1 MYRYVDAALLR
12 AAAYPSGLTVPPRP
26 EPTGDAAA
34 DTGRWQE
41 WITEVWANDAVAEA
55 VELASPALARRVEE
69 IRAGQMRRPKQVR
82 RAAAALARYVLRFQH
97 RSTPFGL
104 FAGIAPARIAD
115 TLALDWT
122 DVHGPTARVDSVWLA
137 DVIDRLESIPELLRR
152 LPVVAD
158 STCFVRD
165 GRLVVPCQ
173 RPDRDSD
180 RGPGERSVR
189 HTRAVQMVMAHAAA
203 PVTVGDLATKVAA
216 EYPDT
221 PTWTVDALLAEL
233 VARRVLLTALRPPMT
248 VTDPVGHVITVLETA
263 DAVHVDSA
271 RPLLNALKDIRATLT
286 RHDAAPASQQRHLRV
301 TAAEAMTALA
311 PAAGAPLSVVLRL
324 GAALALPRPVAREAA
339 KAASVLARLAPF
351 PSGSAP
357 WQDYHARFLDT
368 YGPGALIPVG
378 QLTDA
383 DTGLDFPAG
392 YRGSRHARPAP
403 ALSTRDEQLL
413 ALAQHAALDGACEV
427 RLTDATLTGLQD
439 APVGVPLP
447 HIDLRFHLQAP
458 TRQAV
463 EDGDFTLHAGGVAP
477 AAGATAGRFLDLLD
491 AADRNRMTAAY
502 TGLPTLTSGAIRA
515 QVSTPALHIRTDNVG
530 RAPVTEPHVISIAE
544 HRPGA
549 PLKLDD
555 LAVTA
560 DATGFRLLQ
569 LSTGQ
574 VIEPFALNA
583 VDLGTFTHPLARLL
597 VELPRARA
605 AAFGPFAWG
614 AAARL
619 PFLPRIRYSCT
630 VLSPATWRLT
640 ATELPAQ
647 GAAFVPWGERL
658 NTWRHRR
665 GVPAAVHLGDD
676 DQRLRLDLEQP
687 ADAMLLRAELD
698 RTGHAVLREAA
709 NQATWGW
716 IDGRPHEITLALAST
731 APPTT
736 HHHPAGGGAVVGRDH
751 GQLPGTTRWAY
762 LKLYSHPDRLPSI
775 LTRHLPRLLD
785 GFDEMPAWW
794 YVRYRDPRDHLR
806 LRLRLPRPDAF
817 GDMAAKVGA
826 WATELRR
833 HGLLSRMQWDTYYP
847 ETGRYGTGAAMA
859 AAETVFAADSTA
871 ALAHLT
877 CVADSGANPHTV
889 ATAGLVDLAVSFTG
903 DTPRAM
909 RWLIDHIDPRAATS
923 HPARPVHQ
931 EAMRLANPSNNFASV
946 RALPGGEALT
956 AAWAVRRQAL
966 AHYRSVLAAG
976 GTTAPETVLPSLMH
990 LHHLRTAGIDP
1001 AGEDIC
1007 SRLAR
1012 SAALAHAARNQ
1023 GARA

>member
-12 AAAYPSGLTVPPRP
+12 AAAYPSGFVIPPRP
-26 EPTGDAAA
+26 EPTGDAEA
-34 DTGRWQE
+34 DTERWQE
-41 WITEVWANDAVAEA
+41 WITQVWAIGSVTEA
-55 VELASPALARRVEE
+55 VELASPALAHRVEE
-69 IRAGQMRRPKQVR
+69 IRAGQTRRPKQVR
-82 RAAAALARYVLRFQH
+82 RAAAALARYILRFQH

-115 TLALDWT
+115 TLALGWT
-122 DVHGPTARVDSVWLA
+122 DVHEPTARVDSVWLA
-137 DVIDRLESIPELLRR
+137 DVINRLESIPELLRR

-180 RGPGERSVR
+180 RGPGEMSVR
-189 HTRAVQMVMAHAAA
+189 HTRAVQMVVAHATV
-203 PVTVGDLATKVAA
+203 PVTVGDIAAKVAA
-216 EYPDT
+216 GYPGT
-221 PTWTVDALLAEL
+221 PTGAVDALLAEL
-233 VARRVLLTALRPPMT
+233 VARRVLLTAVRPPMT
-248 VTDPVGHVITVLETA
+248 VTDPLGHVIAVLETA

-271 RPLLNALKDIRATLT
+271 RPLLNALEDIRATLT
-286 RHDAAPASQQRHLRV
+286 RHDAAPVSQRRRLRV

-311 PAAGAPLSVVLRL
+311 PAVKAPLSVDLRL
-324 GAALALPRPVAREAA
+324 GAALALPRPVACEAA
-339 KAASVLARLAPF
+339 KAASVLARLTPF

-357 WQDYHARFLDT
+357 WQDYHARFLET
-368 YGPGALIPVG
+368 YGPGALVPIG

-392 YRGSRHARPAP
+392 YRGSRRARPAP
-403 ALSTRDEQLL
+403 ALSARDEQLL
-413 ALAQHAALDGACEV
+413 AVAQHAALDGAREV
-427 RLTDATLTGLQD
+427 HLTDEMLTGLED
-439 APVGVPLP
+439 VPVGLPLP

-463 EDGDFTLHAGGVAP
+463 EDGGFTLHVGGIAP
-477 AAGATAGRFLDLLD
+477 AAGATAGRFLDILD
-491 AADRNRMTAAY
+491 AADRHRMTAAY
-502 TGLPTLTSGAIRA
+502 AGLPTLTNGASRA
-515 QVSTPALHIRTDNVG
+515 QVSSPALHIRTDNVS
-530 RAPVTEPHVISIAE
+530 RAPATEPDVISIAE
-544 HRPGA
+544 HHPGA
-549 PLKLDD
+549 PLELDD

-560 DATGFRLLQ
+560 DATGFGLVQLTTGRLF
-569 LSTGQ
+569 
-574 VIEPFALNA
+574 EPFALNA

-597 VELPRARA
+597 VELPRACA

-614 AAARL
+614 AASRL
-619 PFLPRIRYSCT
+619 PFLPRIRYGRT

-640 ATELPAQ
+640 SAELPVHGTEFAS
-647 GAAFVPWGERL
+647 WGERL
-658 NTWRHRR
+658 NTWRQRLD
-665 GVPAAVHLGDD
+665 VPAAVHLGDD

-698 RTGHAVLREAA
+698 RAGHAVLREAA
-709 NQATWGW
+709 DEEAWGW

-731 APPTT
+731 VPPAT
-736 HHHPAGGGAVVGRDH
+736 HRHAVGGGAAVGRDH
-751 GQLPGTTRWAY
+751 GHLPGAAQWAY
-762 LKLYSHPDRLPSI
+762 LKLYGYPDRLPGI

-785 GFDEMPAWW
+785 GFDEVPEWW
-794 YVRYRDPRDHLR
+794 FVRYRDPHDHLR
-806 LRLRLPRPDAF
+806 LRLRLPHPEAF
-817 GDMAAKVGA
+817 GEMAAKAGV
-826 WATELRR
+826 WAAELRR
-833 HGLLSRMQWDTYYP
+833 LGLLGRMQWDTYYP

-859 AAETVFAADSTA
+859 SAETVFAADSTA
-871 ALAHLT
+871 ALAHLA
-877 CVADSGANPHTV
+877 CVADSGADPRAV
-889 ATAGLVDLAVSFTG
+889 ATAGLVDLAVSFIG
-903 DTPRAM
+903 DTPRVA
-909 RWLIDHIDPRAATS
+909 RWLIEHIDPRAAS

-931 EAMRLANPSNNFASV
+931 AAMRLANPADNFASV

-966 AHYRSVLAAG
+966 QHYRSVLAAG
-976 GTTAPETVLPSLMH
+976 GTKAPETVLPSLMH

-1023 GARA
+1023 GTLA